1 MADFELIE
9 YELSCCDGPLDYIK
23 ICRTI
28 QHFVWI
34 YELIFYYK
42 LSQTLDYGEYTLEE
56 AFFNQLEE
64 ERREKKREKR
74 KKKKRKN

>member
-1 MADFELIE
+1 MVVLQPYSVLRA
-9 YELSCCDGPLDYIK
+9 
-23 ICRTI
+23 
-28 QHFVWI
+28 
-34 YELIFYYK
+34 YK
-42 LSQTLDYGEYTLEE
+42 LMYLDRFLHKLWTQISPQILDYGEYTLEE